1 MVEIDF
7 KGLPVFMYAQF
18 LGVDHLIFEGGVGR
32 IGQRKN
38 FFSCCPMVQAIFFVH
53 KGFAGFFFPC
63 DICCR
68 KFFFSNL
75 FGLIASNRTIIPEIC
90 CCDVF

>member
-1 MVEIDF
+1 MTGSDDSPDGCCERTNSKESV
-7 KGLPVFMYAQF
+7 QF
-18 LGVDHLIFEGGVGR
+18 NEVVHYKQVSLGVDHLIFEGGVGR

-53 KGFAGFFFPC
+53 KGFAGIFFPC

-75 FGLIASNRTIIPEIC
+75 I
-90 CCDVF
+90 